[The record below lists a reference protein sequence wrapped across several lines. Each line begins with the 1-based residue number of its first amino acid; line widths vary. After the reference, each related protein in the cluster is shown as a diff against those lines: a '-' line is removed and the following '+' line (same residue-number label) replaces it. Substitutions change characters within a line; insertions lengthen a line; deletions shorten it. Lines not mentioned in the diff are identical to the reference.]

1 MTFQPKQFTQYT
13 YFRGRVALAE
23 ILRALDIGEGDLV
36 AIQAFTCV
44 AVPEAVMAVG
54 ARPIW
59 IDVEEG
65 GTNMSAQDLDKK
77 WHSSIKAVVVQHTFG
92 MMANMNELGKVIND
106 RVPIIED
113 CCHTYLS
120 SIGEKP
126 AGTFGIASFY
136 SFEWGKPLVLG
147 AGGAAVTENRNLQRR
162 LEARLSD
169 FVRPDWAKRTK
180 LLLQFFGFLVL
191 YRPSLYWFAKS
202 LFRKLSRSGLVVG
215 NYNPIGPGQLS
226 EDFSTRMSKAAETK
240 LRRKLNGV
248 ERDSKRR
255 RELAQKYRA
264 AMEYSKKIQFVESS
278 LAADDILIRFPV
290 LVDDKRTFLRI
301 AEEQRIEAAEWYATP
316 VHPLSGESLKKVGYV
331 NGDCPNA
338 EYMSRHLVSFPLG
351 SNVSDKHITQVAELL
366 AE

>member
-1 MTFQPKQFTQYT
+1 M
-13 YFRGRVALAE
+13 ALAE
-23 ILRALDIGEGDLV
+23 ILRALDISEGDLV

-44 AVPEAVMAVG
+44 AVPEAIMAVG

-59 IDVEEG
+59 IDVEKRG
-65 GTNMSAQDLDKK
+65 VNMSPRDLDKK

-92 MMANMNELGKVIND
+92 MMANMNELDRVID
-106 RVPIIED
+106 GRVPIIED

-120 SIGEKP
+120 SLDGKP

-147 AGGAAVTENRNLQRR
+147 AGGAAVTEDRDLQRR
-162 LEARLSD
+162 VETRLCD
-169 FVRPDWAKRTK
+169 FVRPDLIKRTK

-202 LFRKLSRSGLVVG
+202 LFRRLSRSGLAIG

-226 EDFSTRMSKAAETK
+226 EDFNTRMSEAAENK
-240 LRRKLNGV
+240 LHRKLNGV
-248 ERDSKRR
+248 ERDSTRR

-264 AMEYSKKIQFVESS
+264 AMEHSGNVQFVES
-278 LAADDILIRFPV
+278 LQAADDVLIRFPV
-290 LVDDKRTFLRI
+290 LVDDKRTFLRT
-301 AEEQRIEAAEWYATP
+301 AEGRRIEVAEWYATP
-316 VHPLSGESLKKVGYV
+316 VHPLSGESLERVGYV
-331 NGDCPNA
+331 KDSCPNA
-338 EYMSRHLVSFPLG
+338 EYMSRHLVSFPMG
-351 SNVSDKHITQVAELL
+351 PNVSDKHVVQAAELL